1 MVLFVKKMSR
11 KRSLLEI
18 HFAVLLFGLAG
29 LFGKL
34 ITLSPIII
42 VFGRV
47 IFASIALGFFL
58 LVIGQKIRI
67 SLKREY
73 FLLGILGII
82 LSFHWISFFQSIKV
96 STVAIGLLSYSSFPI
111 FTTFLEPLILREKF
125 DLKDLFIS
133 IIAFAGIFIIIPEFE
148 IANKV
153 TQGVLWGLASG
164 LSFSFLSIINRNLS
178 QKYSSLIIA
187 FFQDSIAAILLFPA
201 FLFLKPIIDFK
212 NFFWLVILGVVCTA
226 LSHTLFIKGMRYIKA
241 RSASIISTFEPIY
254 AIILAILFLKE
265 IPDLR
270 TFLGGLLIISA
281 VLVVTARRE

>member
-111 FTTFLEPLILREKF
+111 FTAFLEPLILREKF

>member
-1 MVLFVKKMSR
+1 MSR

>member
-1 MVLFVKKMSR
+1 MSR

-111 FTTFLEPLILREKF
+111 FTAFLEPLILREKF

-254 AIILAILFLKE
+254 GIILAILFLKE